1 MLTAVSLVW
10 ACSCRRSS
18 DAEPRIFVLRMEQED
33 CSGHFWKMLLPNYQV
48 RTFQENC
55 IWFLYHLL
63 VGTFYE
69 VSPVLS
75 SCYVLF
81 QKMILDTSGAGAQ
94 GGGAHGC
101 NPAVGYGAFTAWVLL
116 SQNEIS
122 TYFD

>member
-1 MLTAVSLVW
+1 
-10 ACSCRRSS
+10 
-18 DAEPRIFVLRMEQED
+18 
-33 CSGHFWKMLLPNYQV
+33 MLLPNYQV

-81 QKMILDTSGAGAQ
+81 QKMILDTSGAGAKAEVLTAVPLLLDM
-94 GGGAHGC
+94 GHSRLGFFCPRMKSVPILIDSHKVAFP
-101 NPAVGYGAFTAWVLL
+101 NAVG
-116 SQNEIS
+116 
-122 TYFD
+122 

>member
-1 MLTAVSLVW
+1 MQSLEFLFLGSNSFCLGARGLLRALLENVI
-10 ACSCRRSS
+10 AQLSG
-18 DAEPRIFVLRMEQED
+18 ENFPRKLYLVFISFI
-33 CSGHFWKMLLPNYQV
+33 SGN
-48 RTFQENC
+48 
-55 IWFLYHLL
+55 
-63 VGTFYE
+63 FYE

-122 TYFD
+122 AYFD